1 MIYTRN
7 RVETSGDQDDRS
19 CVGRSNSSL
28 MFSSYGDGSGAY
40 YYADNNRGN

>member
-1 MIYTRN
+1 MCFGLF
-7 RVETSGDQDDRS
+7 TSGDQDDTS

-28 MFSSYGDGSGAY
+28 MFSSYGYDGSGAY